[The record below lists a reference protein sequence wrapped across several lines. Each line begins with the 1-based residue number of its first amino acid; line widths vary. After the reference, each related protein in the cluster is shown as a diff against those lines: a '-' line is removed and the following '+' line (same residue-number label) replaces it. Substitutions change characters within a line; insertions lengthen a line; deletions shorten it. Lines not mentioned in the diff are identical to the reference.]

1 MIHITP
7 LSTLV
12 CCLAAAVSGDDK
24 PGMIGILRKP
34 YDGNY
39 LVRYGEPSKLFM
51 RVTVDSEKETIAILF
66 KCGPDLHPYDH
77 TFPLASDQNSNN
89 LILKDYIDNT
99 KDYKDMLNSFK
110 RSCPQFGSRPAA
122 SPDLGEFKVAESD
135 PENPRS
141 LETEL
146 GGVSVKLRMP
156 E

>member
-1 MIHITP
+1 MIHTTP
-7 LSTLV
+7 LSTLI

-24 PGMIGILRKP
+24 PGMIDFSKKP
-34 YDGNY
+34 FDGKY
-39 LVRYGEPSKLFM
+39 FARYGEPSKLFM

-77 TFPLASDQNSNN
+77 TFPLESDHDSNN
-89 LILKDYIDNT
+89 LILKDFIDKT

-110 RSCPQFGSRPAA
+110 SRCPRFGSRPPAI
-122 SPDLGEFKVAESD
+122 PDLGKFKVAESH